1 MKIEIVKGED
11 NPVAE
16 FFSSSTSTPETDATW
31 EKLCCSGESW
41 YSIAEKVKVLSQR
54 LECERD
60 ELRELLRQTQEL
72 CHEYLDAKIKTER
85 ERIEAQDTVER
96 LTEQG
101 LDLLDENRSLRRGRN
116 KTLKL
121 GNKLADECERILGL
135 GLHQN
140 TLPRFKAALDAWR
153 ENN

>member
-16 FFSSSTSTPETDATW
+16 FFSSPTSTPETDATW

-60 ELRELLRQTQEL
+60 EARELAHRF
-72 CHEYLDAKIKTER
+72 
-85 ERIEAQDTVER
+85 
-96 LTEQG
+96 
-101 LDLLDENRSLRRGRN
+101 RSLYY
-116 KTLKL
+116 TQL
-121 GNKLADECERILGL
+121 GISESASWFPWE
-135 GLHQN
+135 N
-140 TLPRFKAALDAWR
+140 TK
-153 ENN
+153 